1 MPISCYTVHLVMPEA
16 DAERTSALASLEAM
30 LAGLPETGFAEV
42 WVMHGRFPALCALL
56 NGDRAWLT
64 CLRAD
69 GDAGFS
75 SRNPGYAGPP
85 DAEMEFML
93 STGQRDRY
101 PAAVD
106 VFTRRGAGGGAVVCR
121 RSALSCDPLMVQ
133 RLRGRRCVARP
144 GMTIRSML
152 PRAVDEMASWE
163 VSPNA

>member
-101 PAAVD
+101 PAAWTYSRAEVLAAVRLFAD
-106 VFTRRGAGGGAVVCR
+106 ARRFPATLSWFNDSGDGA
-121 RSALSCDPLMVQ
+121 
-133 RLRGRRCVARP
+133 
-144 GMTIRSML
+144 
-152 PRAVDEMASWE
+152 AS
-163 VSPNA
+163 PDQA